1 MIAAV
6 VLAAGAAT
14 RFGSPK
20 QRLLVEEVLERVR
33 AAGIRELGFPVWA
46 RSITPRVGTNR
57 RVGQTQVP
65 VACGDIVVHPGDWIF
80 ADDDGVVVVPA
91 ANVEKVL
98 AAAETTDAKERKIA
112 ERIKAGESTIDI
124 LNFRDLVY
132 PKSQ

>member
-1 MIAAV
+1 MID
-6 VLAAGAAT
+6 G
-14 RFGSPK
+14 P
-20 QRLLVEEVLERVR
+20 VR
-33 AAGIRELGFPVWA
+33 DAAGIRELGFPVWA